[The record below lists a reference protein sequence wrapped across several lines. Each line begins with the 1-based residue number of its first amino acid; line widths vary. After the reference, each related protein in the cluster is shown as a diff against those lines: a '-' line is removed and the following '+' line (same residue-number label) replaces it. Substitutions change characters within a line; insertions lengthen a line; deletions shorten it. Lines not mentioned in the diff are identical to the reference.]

1 MVLSFFIGSPV
12 REIHVW
18 LIGIASLNIN
28 LPLYFDGQALSGWLG
43 TRWQYILHE
52 FARFVVA
59 YRSSLLRVFTFR
71 WHLFLF
77 KL

>member
-18 LIGIASLNIN
+18 LVGIASLNIN
-28 LPLYFDGQALSGWLG
+28 LPLYFDGQALSGWLS
-43 TRWQYILHE
+43 TRRQYIFHQL
-52 FARFVVA
+52 ACLVVA
-59 YRSSLLRVFTFR
+59 YRGSLLRVFTFR
-71 WHLFLF
+71 GHLFLF